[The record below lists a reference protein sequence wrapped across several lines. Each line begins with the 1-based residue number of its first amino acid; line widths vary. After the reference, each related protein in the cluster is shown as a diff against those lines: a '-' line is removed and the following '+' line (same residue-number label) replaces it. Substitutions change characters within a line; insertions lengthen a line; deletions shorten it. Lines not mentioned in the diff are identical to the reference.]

1 MTPLRLCEK
10 RVCKR
15 HEKSTAGAG
24 LRPEPRETVYF
35 CVKCAEGGS
44 PKALTIKSSMK
55 VIHIFRMKIDYV
67 RVTDHDQMEA
77 PN

>member
-1 MTPLRLCEK
+1 MAFAEK
-10 RVCKR
+10 QVCKR

-44 PKALTIKSSMK
+44 PKEFLNIFLGSKIIDMIDRHIALVKATTI
-55 VIHIFRMKIDYV
+55 YL
-67 RVTDHDQMEA
+67 
-77 PN
+77 